1 MVVVGVFVTISLG
14 MLYMSPV
21 MCVYIAGPRAGPIGG
36 AYSP

>member
-1 MVVVGVFVTISLG
+1 MVVVVGVFVTISLG

-21 MCVYIAGPRAGPIGG
+21 MCVYIAGPIGG